1 MIWIWHKADKYNTDW
16 CKFYEEN
23 IHRLDKRPGKF
34 LQFLVLRINFL
45 ASSARLNSTQVVA
58 FPSVQSWGS
67 PRTCFSLFTKAG
79 WWVFVY
85 VEISSLNDLPAI
97 LSWVSW
103 ALCCRPW
110 YKDAGTRPAASFLPG
125 WWQTCWEELSMM
137 RPVVLSSSRAKYLPS
152 TLVVTEERQRRN
164 TVRFILFVPWAKQ
177 NPLARTPPVRV
188 WSTVMDSVRTLPT
201 QVCISWPMTLCNA
214 ADHVACISSGV
225 AVQLIHHNPV
235 AAYTTRCADIVDAS
249 THRLDGRGTTMVLK
263 GYKSQANSS

>member
-16 CKFYEEN
+16 WKFYEEN

-34 LQFLVLRINFL
+34 LQLLVLRINFL

-125 WWQTCWEELSMM
+125 WWQTCWEEFSMM
-137 RPVVLSSSRAKYLPS
+137 RPVVLSSSRAKYLPN

-164 TVRFILFVPWAKQ
+164 TLRFIH
-177 NPLARTPPVRV
+177 PV
-188 WSTVMDSVRTLPT
+188 S
-201 QVCISWPMTLCNA
+201 
-214 ADHVACISSGV
+214 
-225 AVQLIHHNPV
+225 
-235 AAYTTRCADIVDAS
+235 
-249 THRLDGRGTTMVLK
+249 
-263 GYKSQANSS
+263 